1 MQNTAKQS
9 VPKTSKPQPKLAA
22 PVRKPA
28 TQKPAIKSTY
38 SASYGRPPSAK
49 SLVRPTSSRG
59 SAKMYLD
66 SVFNMKKG
74 THSAA
79 VPRQQGKESRKGSGG
94 HPGVLQGKCSCNIF
108 RSSPTLV
115 F

>member
-1 MQNTAKQS
+1 MQNTAKQTGL
-9 VPKTSKPQPKLAA
+9 KTSKPPPKLLA
-22 PVRKPA
+22 PVRKLA

-38 SASYGRPPSAK
+38 SASYGRPSSAK
-49 SLVRPTSSRG
+49 SLMRPTSSRG

-66 SVFNMKKG
+66 SVLNKDVKKG

-79 VPRQQGKESRKGSGG
+79 VSRQQGKESRKGLGR
-94 HPGVLQGKCSCNIF
+94 HPGVLQGKCSC
-108 RSSPTLV
+108 STLV